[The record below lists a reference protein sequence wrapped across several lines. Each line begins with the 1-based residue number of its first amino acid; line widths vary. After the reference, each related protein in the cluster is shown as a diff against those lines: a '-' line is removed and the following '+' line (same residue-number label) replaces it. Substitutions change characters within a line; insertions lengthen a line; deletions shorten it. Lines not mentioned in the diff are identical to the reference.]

1 MAKKKSFRSRP
12 RVEAAA
18 AAAVPH
24 NARTTRLAR
33 RSSSV
38 TSERNYLS
46 ASAIG
51 TIADINL
58 RVIDGEGE
66 SRFKEYLV
74 ALVLLACF
82 AALLFVVLYVL
93 APNRESIKADT
104 QGSLACV
111 SENCI
116 KDAEY
121 LGQLLSWKDAPPCD
135 NFYMFV
141 CRGWKSQ
148 YPEVPLS
155 SFVSRDDDHV
165 ASLEESVYAMLENK
179 SENSQS
185 LARLRDLM
193 DKCMD
198 EKQIEGDGWDSLLEL
213 MSDASVG
220 PFPITP
226 PVRSSLSVWKSA
238 GRLLRRTG
246 TSALLGIGLA
256 VAPSGAPK
264 SILAIGPPETSKYS
278 ILNTDIVV
286 KLYTS
291 AIFSVVR
298 ALKKRFVPAENL
310 LDIARFVADFEK
322 AISQRSVGVGF
333 RISTANSSSPIAQF
347 LSGVFYDHW
356 PEYFDK
362 PASDVLI
369 SSPNL
374 VRRIIQLVE
383 STERHTAINFLSLRV
398 MIQVSPF
405 IPHTDLTQFGT
416 FITGRPMIPSPR
428 WKICL
433 RAVEKALAPLM
444 YASYFT
450 YRNLHASASKF
461 AHFVGEAAQEFLRGV
476 ENSSYFSMFSKAA
489 FRDVLLNTQ
498 FRVLGPPWIS
508 DGAAM
513 EAYVQTL
520 PTIRPAHTALQS
532 YTGVHEATFLYSLSR
547 GFSQQWT
554 RSMFAIDCWHGL
566 NPRTLYVPLLTFNVT
581 LWSHSSTQFLQV
593 SRAGFRVQKCIL
605 EMLLGDAAFT
615 NDRPFWWLDEAT
627 RHKLESVES
636 CLQRSVQRGK
646 VQELLAILKR
656 SLSVRLAYEHFHRSV
671 KASGTTFKLYLPNG
685 EALTETQL
693 FFILLVMQSCQS
705 RRAADAPSSL
715 ELEWN
720 AALGNYPEMAAA
732 FGCARGSTMNPVRQC
747 GT

>member
-1 MAKKKSFRSRP
+1 MAKNMSFRCRP
-12 RVEAAA
+12 HVEAAA
-18 AAAVPH
+18 VPP
-24 NARTTRLAR
+24 NARTTRMAR

-38 TSERNYLS
+38 TTEINGLS
-46 ASAIG
+46 ASATG
-51 TIADINL
+51 SIADINL

-74 ALVLLACF
+74 ALILLACF
-82 AALLFVVLYVL
+82 AALLLVVLYVL
-93 APNRESIKADT
+93 APTHGNIKADA

-111 SENCI
+111 SDNCL

-121 LGQLLSWKDAPPCD
+121 LDQLLSWKDAPPCD

-141 CRGWKSQ
+141 CHGWKSQ
-148 YPEVPLS
+148 YPDAPLS
-155 SFVSRDDDHV
+155 PFVSLDDDHA
-165 ASLEESVYAMLENK
+165 ASLEENVYAMLENK
-179 SENSQS
+179 SENSKS
-185 LARLRDLM
+185 LAWLRDLM

-198 EKQIEGDGWDSLLEL
+198 ERQIEGDGWDSLLEL

-226 PVRSSLSVWKSA
+226 PVRSSLSIWKSA
-238 GRLLRRTG
+238 GRLLRATG
-246 TSALLGIGLA
+246 TSALLGMGVA
-256 VAPSGAPK
+256 VAPSGTPK
-264 SILAIGPPETSKYS
+264 SILAIYPPEASRYR
-278 ILNTDIVV
+278 ILGTDIVV

-291 AIFSVVR
+291 AIFSAVK
-298 ALKKRFVPAENL
+298 ALKKRFVPVENL

-322 AISQRSVGVGF
+322 EIGHRAVGAGF

-362 PASDVLI
+362 RTSDVLI

-383 STERHTAINFLSLRV
+383 SAERHTVINFISLQM

-405 IPHTDLTQFGT
+405 IPHTELAQFGT
-416 FITGRPMIPSPR
+416 FITGRSMMPSPR
-428 WKICL
+428 WRICL

-476 ENSSYFSMFSKAA
+476 ENSSYFTMFSKAA
-489 FRDVLLNTQ
+489 FRDVLTNTQ

-508 DGAAM
+508 DGTVM

-547 GFSQQWT
+547 GYSQQWT
-554 RSMFAIDCWHGL
+554 RSMFTADCWHGL

-581 LWSHSSTQFLQV
+581 LWSHPSTQFLQV

-615 NDRPFWWLDEAT
+615 NDQQFWWLDEAT

-636 CLQRSVQRGK
+636 CLQRSVRRSN
-646 VQELLAILKR
+646 VQNLLAILKR
-656 SLSVRLAYEHFHRSV
+656 SLSVLLAYEHFHKSV
-671 KASGTTFKLYLPNG
+671 KGSGKTLKLYLPNG
-685 EALTETQL
+685 EVLTETQL
-693 FFILLVMQSCQS
+693 FFIVLVMQSCGK
-705 RRAADAPSSL
+705 RPPADGPSSL

-720 AALGNYPEMAAA
+720 AALANYPGMSAA
-732 FGCARGSTMNPVRQC
+732 FRCARGSPMNPMRQC